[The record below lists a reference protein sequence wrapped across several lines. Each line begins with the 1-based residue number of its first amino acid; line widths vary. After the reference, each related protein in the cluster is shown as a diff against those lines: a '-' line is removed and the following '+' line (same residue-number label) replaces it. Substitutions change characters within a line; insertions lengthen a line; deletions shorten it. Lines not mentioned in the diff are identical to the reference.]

1 MGRRVKRLA
10 VLGSTG
16 SIGTQTLDVVRAFPG
31 ELKVVALA
39 GGRNHGLLRQQVAEF
54 RPRYVHS
61 GNGALSPDDA
71 IQQAAYLEALATSPE
86 VDLVVVATVGAAGL
100 KPTIAALLAGKPVAL
115 ANKEVIVMAG
125 DQVMAASKQ
134 SGAPILPVDSEPSA
148 VWQCLAGEEAER
160 SPIGRL
166 LITASGGAFR
176 DRNWDSLSNVT
187 PEEALKHPTWR
198 MGRKITIDSA
208 TLANKAFEVIEAH
221 YLFGIPYE
229 KIDVVIHRQSII
241 HSMVEFA
248 DGSVK
253 AQIGAPDMRL
263 PIQFALFYP
272 ERRTNPGLP
281 RWDAAATGSLTFEK
295 MDPGRYPCFNLI
307 LEYSKRGGTWPAA
320 VAGADEAAVDLFL
333 DGKLPFTAIP
343 EVIKTTLAAHTPV
356 QSPTVDDSIRAAAWA
371 RDRAISS
378 GVGRSRL

>member
-16 SIGTQTLDVVRAFPG
+16 SIGTQTLDVVRAFPD

-39 GGRNHGLLRQQVAEF
+39 GGRNNGLLRQQVAEF

-61 GNGALSPDDA
+61 GDGALPHDDA
-71 IQQAAYLEALATSPE
+71 IQQVDSLEALATSADI
-86 VDLVVVATVGAAGL
+86 DLVVVATVGAAGL
-100 KPTIAALLAGKPVAL
+100 KPTIAALRAGRPVAL

-148 VWQCLAGEEAER
+148 VWQCLAGEGAER
-160 SPIGRL
+160 SSVDRL

-176 DRNWDSLSNVT
+176 DRSWDSLSDVT

-229 KIDVVIHRQSII
+229 KIDVVIHRQSIV
-241 HSMVEFA
+241 HSMVEFT

-263 PIQFALFYP
+263 PIQFALFHP

-295 MDPGRYPCFNLI
+295 MDSRRYPCFNLI

-333 DGKLPFTAIP
+333 ERKLPFTAIP

-356 QSPTVDDSIRAAAWA
+356 QSPTVDDSIRAATWA
-371 RDRAISS
+371 RERAISS
-378 GVGRSRL
+378 GVGRGRR